1 MKRDL
6 VGLSENEYDVLV
18 IGAGIHGA
26 WIALDA
32 SLRGLSVAIVDKGDF
47 GFATSSNTMKIIH
60 GGLRYLQQADFYRMR
75 QSIRERSILMSV
87 APHLVHPLPFLI
99 PTYGHSVYGREVMSL
114 ALAVNDL
121 IGFDRNRMIKDPK
134 KQIPRGRVIS
144 REECLRLFP
153 GVDEKGLTGGAIW
166 YDCQMYNSERLLIS
180 VLRSA
185 EEKGAQIANYVEV
198 VGFLSYGNRIQGV
211 RAIDRLGG
219 ERLDIRARVVVNTSG
234 PWVGCVLN
242 LLGSKAKKPKIF
254 LSKAMNLV
262 LNRQII
268 PDYGVGLR
276 SRFKNNNSLIN
287 RKARLLFIT
296 PWRNCSLIGTV
307 YSPYEGSP
315 DGLNISEEDIES
327 FVNEINEVYP
337 YASVSLKDVSFI
349 HRGLVPVDE
358 IGINGDIKLA
368 ERYRIWDHARGEGIE
383 GLLSVVGVKYTTARA
398 VAKEVIDLVFRK
410 LGKTPPGCLTALT
423 PIYGGCIEDFDG
435 FLSRETGKKV
445 GFLSQEIM
453 RHLIYNYGSKYD
465 QVLKYINDNPDMANT
480 VEGTSDTVKAEVVY
494 GVREEMAQK
503 LSDVVFRRTGIG
515 SAGNP
520 GDKALES
527 CALIMARELNW
538 DKKRIRREIEETK
551 KCFSIG
557 C

>member
-47 GFATSSNTMKIIH
+47 GSATSSNTMKIIH

-99 PTYGHSVYGREVMSL
+99 PTYGHSVYGKEVMSL
-114 ALAVNDL
+114 ALAVNDI

-144 REECLRLFP
+144 RQECLRLFP
-153 GVDEKGLTGGAIW
+153 GVDERGLTGGAIW

-198 VGFLSYGNRIQGV
+198 VGFISYGNRIQGV

-234 PWVGCVLN
+234 PWVGCVLDF
-242 LLGSKAKKPKIF
+242 LGSRAKKPKVF
-254 LSKAMNLV
+254 LSKAINLV
-262 LNRQII
+262 LNCQII

-276 SRFKNNNSLIN
+276 SRFRNSNSLIN

-296 PWRNCSLIGTV
+296 PWRSCSLIGTF

-337 YASVSLKDVSFI
+337 YASVSLKDISFI
-349 HRGLVPVDE
+349 HRGLVPVDDR
-358 IGINGDIKLA
+358 GGNGDIKLA

-383 GLLSVVGVKYTTARA
+383 GLVSVVGVKYTTARA

-423 PIYGGCIEDFDG
+423 PIYGGCIEDFG
-435 FLSRETGKKV
+435 EFLSREMGKKL
-445 GFLSQEIM
+445 GFLSQESM

-480 VEGTSDTVKAEVVY
+480 VEGTSDTIKAEVVY
-494 GVREEMAQK
+494 GIREEMAQK

-515 SAGNP
+515 SSGNP

-538 DKKRIRREIEETK
+538 GKERIRREIEEVK